1 MPSSFCTNC
10 IYHYKE
16 HLVLKATNANRNY
29 WQFLQRVK
37 CESALQLTVLLVF
50 LVITGTWGFI
60 IMDLCYPFSPCI
72 VCYFSWFWAKEGNGS
87 GLELRRSSSFLK
99 SNKKRN
105 SLWGHI
111 ILKASTEDARTRSN
125 VLYTESIVHRPL
137 FTSFCV
143 PVCVGRGG
151 GASNKRTRTK
161 CNMHHPII
169 VARRN

>member
-10 IYHYKE
+10 IYQYKE
-16 HLVLKATNANRNY
+16 HLVLKATNANINY

-37 CESALQLTVLLVF
+37 CVSASQLTVLSVF
-50 LVITGTWGFI
+50 LVITGTWRFTVI
-60 IMDLCYPFSPCI
+60 DLCYPCI
-72 VCYFSWFWAKEGNGS
+72 MCYFSWFWAKEGNGS
-87 GLELRRSSSFLK
+87 GLELRRSSSFRK

-105 SLWGHI
+105 SSWGHI

-137 FTSFCV
+137 FSSFCV

-151 GASNKRTRTK
+151 WVGKKEISWITHAVTSS
-161 CNMHHPII
+161 
-169 VARRN
+169 RNIHLNLV